1 MSVIAV
7 FTYEVAPG
15 RMDDFLS
22 KLREAAGPQFESRV
36 MPRSVRLF
44 RSSVPGPDT
53 AGIKL
58 FIEYDDMAA
67 YGARTAFENGN
78 AAWRQ
83 LFEAKAD
90 SPERLLSVE
99 LLSELQP

>member
-7 FTYEVAPG
+7 FTYAVAPG
-15 RMDDFLS
+15 RMPDFLS
-22 KLREAAGPQFESRV
+22 KLREVAGPQFESPV
-36 MPRSVRLF
+36 MPRSVRRF

-53 AGIKL
+53 TGIKL
-58 FIEYDDMAA
+58 LIEYDDMAA
-67 YGARTAFENGN
+67 YGARTAFESGH
-78 AAWRQ
+78 AGWRR

-99 LLSELQP
+99 LLSEFQA

>member
-1 MSVIAV
+1 M
-7 FTYEVAPG
+7 P
-15 RMDDFLS
+15 DFLS
-22 KLREAAGPQFESRV
+22 KLGQAAGPQFESPV

-67 YGARTAFENGN
+67 YGARTEFENRN
-78 AAWRQ
+78 VEWRR
-83 LFEAKAD
+83 LFETQAD
-90 SPERLLSVE
+90 SPEKLLSVE
-99 LLSELQP
+99 LHTELEP